1 MSISA
6 AFPLI
11 IAHRGASGYLP
22 EHSLASKALAY
33 GLGADF
39 LEQDLVASRDG
50 ELLVLHDLWL
60 DDVCDVAERFPARRR
75 ADGHFYCIDFD
86 LAEIRSLRFGE
97 RCEPATGTE
106 KFPGRF
112 PRSAGGFGVVTFD
125 EEIRFV
131 QGLNASTGRN
141 VGIYP
146 EIKAP
151 QWHAEQGVDL
161 TRSVTEALDRHG
173 YLEPGSRIFLQCF
186 DADTLRSVRARV
198 GPRLPIIRLLS
209 SRLPVNAA
217 QLRDIATY
225 ADGIGP
231 SLKLILRGVGAD
243 GAYDL
248 SELVTQA
255 HALGLAVH
263 PYTFRADDLPAGIDD
278 FDALLDLFIHDLGV
292 DGLFTDFTDRVA
304 SRRDTVPP

>member
-1 MSISA
+1 MSAPA

-22 EHSLASKALAY
+22 EHSLAAKALAH
-33 GLGADF
+33 GLGADY

-50 ELLVLHDLWL
+50 ALLVLHDLWL
-60 DDVCDVAERFPARRR
+60 DDVCDVADRFPNRRR

-97 RCEPATGTE
+97 RCDPATGAE
-106 KFPGRF
+106 KYPGRF
-112 PRSAGGFGVVTFD
+112 PRSAGAFPVVTFD

-131 QGLNASTGRN
+131 QGLNASSGRN

-151 QWHAEQGVDL
+151 QWHAEQGIDL
-161 TRSVTEALDRHG
+161 ARSVTDALDRHG
-173 YLEPGSRIFLQCF
+173 YLEAGSRVFLQCF

-198 GPRLPIIRLLS
+198 GPGLPIIRLLS
-209 SRLPVNAA
+209 SRLPVDAA
-217 QLRDIATY
+217 QLRDIASY

-231 SLKLILRGVGAD
+231 SLKLILRGIGTD
-243 GAYDL
+243 NL
-248 SELVTQA
+248 SALVTQA

-278 FDALLDLFIHDLGV
+278 FDALLDLFIHDLRV
-292 DGLFTDFTDRVA
+292 DGLFTDFTDRVVRRRKARA
-304 SRRDTVPP
+304 S